1 MSSVTT
7 VSQIKAGLAANLAT
21 VSGLRAYAYQPD
33 NVNTPFAWPLLDSI
47 QYNGAM
53 GGGLITHKF
62 TISVV
67 VGRSAE
73 RTAQSLFDGYLSY
86 KGATSIRQAIESGGT
101 ETMAEIVQIVQS
113 TGALDATR
121 ASAAGEA
128 QRAIDA
134 LGLLPDNEYRAV
146 LLKLASQLLERRA

>member
-1 MSSVTT
+1 MSSATT
-7 VSQIKAGLAANLAT
+7 VSQIKTGLAANLAT

-62 TISVV
+62 TVSVV

-73 RTAQSLFDGYLSY
+73 RTAQSTLDGYLSY
-86 KGATSIRQAIESGGT
+86 AGATSIRSAIESDRTLGGVVQDL
-101 ETMAEIVQIVQS
+101 IVESANNIS
-113 TGALDATR
+113 TLEVNDATYL
-121 ASAAGEA
+121 
-128 QRAIDA
+128 AIDFVVTVYA
-134 LGLLPDNEYRAV
+134 
-146 LLKLASQLLERRA
+146 

>member
-1 MSSVTT
+1 MSSTTT
-7 VSQIKAGLAANLAT
+7 VSQIKTGLAANMAT

-33 NVNTPFAWPLLDSI
+33 NVNTPFAWPLLDSL

-73 RTAQSLFDGYLSY
+73 RTAQTLLDGYLSY
-86 KGATSIRQAIESGGT
+86 KGATSIRQAIESDRTLGGVVQDL
-101 ETMAEIVQIVQS
+101 IVESANNIS
-113 TGALDATR
+113 TLEANDATYL
-121 ASAAGEA
+121 
-128 QRAIDA
+128 AIDFVVTVYA
-134 LGLLPDNEYRAV
+134 
-146 LLKLASQLLERRA
+146 

>member
-1 MSSVTT
+1 MSSTTT
-7 VSQIKAGLAANLAT
+7 VSQIKTGLAANLAT

-53 GGGLITHKF
+53 GGGLITHQF

-73 RTAQSLFDGYLSY
+73 RTAQTLLDGYLSY
-86 KGATSIRQAIESGGT
+86 AGAISIRQAIESDRTLGGVVQDL
-101 ETMAEIVQIVQS
+101 IVESANNIS
-113 TGALDATR
+113 TL
-121 ASAAGEA
+121 EA
-128 QRAIDA
+128 NDTTYLAIDFVVTVYA
-134 LGLLPDNEYRAV
+134 
-146 LLKLASQLLERRA
+146 

>member
-1 MSSVTT
+1 MSSTTT
-7 VSQIKAGLAANLAT
+7 VSQIKTGLAANLAT

-73 RTAQSLFDGYLSY
+73 RTAQTLLDGYLSY
-86 KGATSIRQAIESGGT
+86 KGATSIRQALESDRTLGGVVQDL
-101 ETMAEIVQIVQS
+101 IVESADNIS
-113 TGALDATR
+113 TLEANDATYL
-121 ASAAGEA
+121 
-128 QRAIDA
+128 AIDFVVTVYA
-134 LGLLPDNEYRAV
+134 
-146 LLKLASQLLERRA
+146 

>member
-21 VSGLRAYAYQPD
+21 VSGLRAYSYQPD
-33 NVNTPFAWPLLDSI
+33 NVNTPFAWPLLESI

-62 TISVV
+62 TVSVV

-73 RTAQSLFDGYLSY
+73 RTAQTLLDGYLSY
-86 KGATSIRQAIESGGT
+86 KGATSIRQAIESDRTLGGVVQDL
-101 ETMAEIVQIVQS
+101 IVESANNIS
-113 TGALDATR
+113 TL
-121 ASAAGEA
+121 EA
-128 QRAIDA
+128 NDTTYLAIDFVVTVYA
-134 LGLLPDNEYRAV
+134 
-146 LLKLASQLLERRA
+146 

>member
-1 MSSVTT
+1 MSSTTT
-7 VSQIKAGLAANLAT
+7 VSQIKTGLAANLAT

-62 TISVV
+62 TVSVV

-73 RTAQSLFDGYLSY
+73 RTAQTLLDGYLSY
-86 KGATSIRQAIESGGT
+86 KGATSIRQAIESDRTLGGVVQDL
-101 ETMAEIVQIVQS
+101 IVESANNIS
-113 TGALDATR
+113 TL
-121 ASAAGEA
+121 EA
-128 QRAIDA
+128 NDTTYLAIDFVVTVYA
-134 LGLLPDNEYRAV
+134 
-146 LLKLASQLLERRA
+146 

>member
-1 MSSVTT
+1 MSSTTT

-53 GGGLITHKF
+53 GGGLITHQF
-62 TISVV
+62 TVSVV

-73 RTAQSLFDGYLSY
+73 RTAQTLLDGYLSY
-86 KGATSIRQAIESGGT
+86 KGATSIRQAIESDRTLGGVVQDL
-101 ETMAEIVQIVQS
+101 IVESANNIS
-113 TGALDATR
+113 TL
-121 ASAAGEA
+121 EA
-128 QRAIDA
+128 NDTTYLAIDFVVTVYA
-134 LGLLPDNEYRAV
+134 
-146 LLKLASQLLERRA
+146 

>member
-1 MSSVTT
+1 MSSTTT
-7 VSQIKAGLAANLAT
+7 VSQIKTGLAANLAT

-62 TISVV
+62 TVSVV

-73 RTAQSLFDGYLSY
+73 RTAQSLLDGYLSY
-86 KGATSIRQAIESGGT
+86 KGTTSIRQAIESDRTLGGVVQDL
-101 ETMAEIVQIVQS
+101 IVESANNIS
-113 TGALDATR
+113 TL
-121 ASAAGEA
+121 EA
-128 QRAIDA
+128 NDTTYLAIDFVVTVYA
-134 LGLLPDNEYRAV
+134 
-146 LLKLASQLLERRA
+146 

>member
-86 KGATSIRQAIESGGT
+86 KGATSIRQAIESDRTLGGVVQDL
-101 ETMAEIVQIVQS
+101 IVESANNIS
-113 TGALDATR
+113 TLEANDATYL
-121 ASAAGEA
+121 
-128 QRAIDA
+128 AIDFVVTVYA
-134 LGLLPDNEYRAV
+134 
-146 LLKLASQLLERRA
+146 

>member
-7 VSQIKAGLAANLAT
+7 VSQIKSGLAANLGT

-62 TISVV
+62 TVSVV
-67 VGRSAE
+67 VGRAAE
-73 RTAQSLFDGYLSY
+73 RTAQTLLDGYLSY
-86 KGATSIRQAIESGGT
+86 KGATSIRQAIESDRTLGGVVQDL
-101 ETMAEIVQIVQS
+101 IVESANNIS
-113 TGALDATR
+113 TLEANDATYL
-121 ASAAGEA
+121 
-128 QRAIDA
+128 AIDFVVTVYA
-134 LGLLPDNEYRAV
+134 
-146 LLKLASQLLERRA
+146 

>member
-1 MSSVTT
+1 MSSTTT
-7 VSQIKAGLAANLAT
+7 VSQIKTGLAANLAT

-53 GGGLITHKF
+53 GGGLITHQF

-73 RTAQSLFDGYLSY
+73 RTAQNLLDGYLSY
-86 KGATSIRQAIESGGT
+86 KGATSIRQALESDRTLGGVVQDL
-101 ETMAEIVQIVQS
+101 IVESANNIS
-113 TGALDATR
+113 TLEANDATYL
-121 ASAAGEA
+121 
-128 QRAIDA
+128 AIDFVVTVYA
-134 LGLLPDNEYRAV
+134 
-146 LLKLASQLLERRA
+146 

>member
-1 MSSVTT
+1 MSSTTT
-7 VSQIKAGLAANLAT
+7 VSQIKTGLAANLAT

-62 TISVV
+62 TVSVV

-73 RTAQSLFDGYLSY
+73 RTAQSTLDGYLSY
-86 KGATSIRQAIESGGT
+86 AGTTSIRSAIESDRTLGGVVQDL
-101 ETMAEIVQIVQS
+101 IVESANNIS
-113 TGALDATR
+113 TLEANDATYL
-121 ASAAGEA
+121 
-128 QRAIDA
+128 AIDFVVTVYA
-134 LGLLPDNEYRAV
+134 
-146 LLKLASQLLERRA
+146 

>member
-1 MSSVTT
+1 MSSTTT
-7 VSQIKAGLAANLAT
+7 VSQIKTGLAANLAT

-73 RTAQSLFDGYLSY
+73 RTAQTLLDGYLSY
-86 KGATSIRQAIESGGT
+86 KGATSIRQAIESDRTLGGVVQDL
-101 ETMAEIVQIVQS
+101 IVESANNIS
-113 TGALDATR
+113 TLEANDAIYL
-121 ASAAGEA
+121 
-128 QRAIDA
+128 AIDFIVTVYA
-134 LGLLPDNEYRAV
+134 
-146 LLKLASQLLERRA
+146 

>member
-1 MSSVTT
+1 MSSTTT
-7 VSQIKAGLAANLAT
+7 VSQIKTGLAANLAT

-73 RTAQSLFDGYLSY
+73 RTAQTLLDGYLSY
-86 KGATSIRQAIESGGT
+86 KGVTSIRAAIESDRTLGGVVQDL
-101 ETMAEIVQIVQS
+101 IVESANNIS
-113 TGALDATR
+113 TLEANDATYL
-121 ASAAGEA
+121 
-128 QRAIDA
+128 AIDFVVTVYA
-134 LGLLPDNEYRAV
+134 
-146 LLKLASQLLERRA
+146 

>member
-7 VSQIKAGLAANLAT
+7 VSQIKTGLAANLAT

-73 RTAQSLFDGYLSY
+73 RTAQTLLDGYLSY
-86 KGATSIRQAIESGGT
+86 KGATSIRQAIESDRTLGGVVQDL
-101 ETMAEIVQIVQS
+101 IVESANNIS
-113 TGALDATR
+113 TLEANDATYL
-121 ASAAGEA
+121 
-128 QRAIDA
+128 AIDFVVTVYA
-134 LGLLPDNEYRAV
+134 
-146 LLKLASQLLERRA
+146 

>member
-1 MSSVTT
+1 MSSTTT
-7 VSQIKAGLAANLAT
+7 VSQIKTGLAANLAT

-62 TISVV
+62 TVSVV

-73 RTAQSLFDGYLSY
+73 RTAQTLLDGYLSY
-86 KGATSIRQAIESGGT
+86 KGSSSSRQALESDRTLGGVVQDL
-101 ETMAEIVQIVQS
+101 IVESANNIS
-113 TGALDATR
+113 TLEANDATYL
-121 ASAAGEA
+121 
-128 QRAIDA
+128 AIDFVVTVYA
-134 LGLLPDNEYRAV
+134 
-146 LLKLASQLLERRA
+146 

>member
-1 MSSVTT
+1 MSSTTT
-7 VSQIKAGLAANLAT
+7 VSQIKTGLAANLAT

-62 TISVV
+62 TVSVV

-73 RTAQSLFDGYLSY
+73 RTAQTLLDGYLSY
-86 KGATSIRQAIESGGT
+86 KGATSIRQAIESDRTLGGVVQDL
-101 ETMAEIVQIVQS
+101 IVESADNIS
-113 TGALDATR
+113 TLEANDATYL
-121 ASAAGEA
+121 
-128 QRAIDA
+128 AIDFVVTVYA
-134 LGLLPDNEYRAV
+134 
-146 LLKLASQLLERRA
+146 

>member
-1 MSSVTT
+1 MSSSTT
-7 VSQIKAGLAANLAT
+7 VSQIKTGLAANLAT

-62 TISVV
+62 TVSVV

-73 RTAQSLFDGYLSY
+73 RTAQTLLDGYLSY
-86 KGATSIRQAIESGGT
+86 RGTTSIRQAIESDRTLGGVVQDL
-101 ETMAEIVQIVQS
+101 IVESANNIS
-113 TGALDATR
+113 TL
-121 ASAAGEA
+121 EA
-128 QRAIDA
+128 NDTTYLAIDFVVTVYA
-134 LGLLPDNEYRAV
+134 
-146 LLKLASQLLERRA
+146 

>member
-1 MSSVTT
+1 MSSTTT
-7 VSQIKAGLAANLAT
+7 VSQIKTGLAANLAT

-53 GGGLITHKF
+53 GGGLITHRF

-73 RTAQSLFDGYLSY
+73 RTAQTLLDGYLSY
-86 KGATSIRQAIESGGT
+86 AGAISIRQAIESDRTLGGVVQDL
-101 ETMAEIVQIVQS
+101 IVESASNIS
-113 TGALDATR
+113 TLEANDAIYL
-121 ASAAGEA
+121 
-128 QRAIDA
+128 AIDFMVIVYA
-134 LGLLPDNEYRAV
+134 
-146 LLKLASQLLERRA
+146 

>member
-7 VSQIKAGLAANLAT
+7 VSQIKTGLAANLAT

-73 RTAQSLFDGYLSY
+73 RTAQTLLDGYLSY
-86 KGATSIRQAIESGGT
+86 AGAISIRQAIESDRTLGGVVQDL
-101 ETMAEIVQIVQS
+101 IVESASNIS
-113 TGALDATR
+113 TLEANDATYL
-121 ASAAGEA
+121 
-128 QRAIDA
+128 AIDFVVTVYA
-134 LGLLPDNEYRAV
+134 
-146 LLKLASQLLERRA
+146 

>member
-1 MSSVTT
+1 MSSTTT
-7 VSQIKAGLAANLAT
+7 VSQIKTGLATNLAT

-67 VGRSAE
+67 VGRAAE
-73 RTAQSLFDGYLSY
+73 RTAQNLLDGYLSY
-86 KGATSIRQAIESGGT
+86 KGATSIRQAIESDRTLGGVVQDL
-101 ETMAEIVQIVQS
+101 IVESANNIS
-113 TGALDATR
+113 TLEANDAIYL
-121 ASAAGEA
+121 
-128 QRAIDA
+128 AIDFVVTVYA
-134 LGLLPDNEYRAV
+134 
-146 LLKLASQLLERRA
+146 

>member
-1 MSSVTT
+1 MSSTTT

-53 GGGLITHKF
+53 GGGLITHQF

-73 RTAQSLFDGYLSY
+73 RTAQTLLDGYLSY
-86 KGATSIRQAIESGGT
+86 KGATSIRQAIESDRTLGGVVQDL
-101 ETMAEIVQIVQS
+101 IVESANNIS
-113 TGALDATR
+113 TL
-121 ASAAGEA
+121 EA
-128 QRAIDA
+128 NDTTYLAIDFVVTVYA
-134 LGLLPDNEYRAV
+134 
-146 LLKLASQLLERRA
+146 

>member
-1 MSSVTT
+1 MSSATT
-7 VSQIKAGLAANLAT
+7 VSQIKAGLASNLST

-62 TISVV
+62 TVSVV

-73 RTAQSLFDGYLSY
+73 RTAQTLLDGYLSY
-86 KGATSIRQAIESGGT
+86 KGATSIRQAIESDRTLGGVVQDL
-101 ETMAEIVQIVQS
+101 IVESADNIS
-113 TGALDATR
+113 TLEANDATYL
-121 ASAAGEA
+121 
-128 QRAIDA
+128 AIDFVVTVYA
-134 LGLLPDNEYRAV
+134 
-146 LLKLASQLLERRA
+146 

>member
-1 MSSVTT
+1 MSSTTT
-7 VSQIKAGLAANLAT
+7 VSQIKSGLAANLAT

-62 TISVV
+62 TVSVV

-73 RTAQSLFDGYLSY
+73 RTAQTLLDGYLSY
-86 KGATSIRQAIESGGT
+86 KGATSIRQAIESDRTLGGVVQDL
-101 ETMAEIVQIVQS
+101 IVESANNIS
-113 TGALDATR
+113 TLEANDATYL
-121 ASAAGEA
+121 
-128 QRAIDA
+128 AIDFVVTVYA
-134 LGLLPDNEYRAV
+134 
-146 LLKLASQLLERRA
+146 

>member
-7 VSQIKAGLAANLAT
+7 VSQIKTGLAANLAT

-73 RTAQSLFDGYLSY
+73 RTAQTLLDGYLSY
-86 KGATSIRQAIESGGT
+86 KGATSIRQAIESDRTLGGVVQDL
-101 ETMAEIVQIVQS
+101 IVESADNIS
-113 TGALDATR
+113 TLEANDATYL
-121 ASAAGEA
+121 
-128 QRAIDA
+128 AIDFVVTVYA
-134 LGLLPDNEYRAV
+134 
-146 LLKLASQLLERRA
+146 

>member
-1 MSSVTT
+1 MSSTTT
-7 VSQIKAGLAANLAT
+7 VSQIKTGLAANLAT

-73 RTAQSLFDGYLSY
+73 RTAQTLLDGYLSY
-86 KGATSIRQAIESGGT
+86 KGATSIRQAIESDRTLGGVVQDL
-101 ETMAEIVQIVQS
+101 IVESANNIS
-113 TGALDATR
+113 TL
-121 ASAAGEA
+121 EA
-128 QRAIDA
+128 NDTTYLAIDFVVTVYA
-134 LGLLPDNEYRAV
+134 
-146 LLKLASQLLERRA
+146 

>member
-1 MSSVTT
+1 MSSTTT
-7 VSQIKAGLAANLAT
+7 VSQIKTGLAANLAT

-62 TISVV
+62 TVSVV

-73 RTAQSLFDGYLSY
+73 RTAQTLLDGYLSY
-86 KGATSIRQAIESGGT
+86 AGAISIRQAIESDRTLGGVVQDL
-101 ETMAEIVQIVQS
+101 IVESASNIS
-113 TGALDATR
+113 TLEANDAIYL
-121 ASAAGEA
+121 
-128 QRAIDA
+128 AIDFMVTVYA
-134 LGLLPDNEYRAV
+134 
-146 LLKLASQLLERRA
+146 